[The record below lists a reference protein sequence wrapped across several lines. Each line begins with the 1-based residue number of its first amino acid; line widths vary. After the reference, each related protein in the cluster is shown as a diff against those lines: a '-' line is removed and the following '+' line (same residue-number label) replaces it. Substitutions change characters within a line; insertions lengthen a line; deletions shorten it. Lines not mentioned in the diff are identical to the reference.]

1 MSLIKDL
8 EARGLTHQI
17 THEKELES
25 KLNNESVTLYCGFD
39 PTAESLHVGSLLP
52 LVTLLRFKN
61 AGHNIIPLVGGA
73 TGMIGDPSGK
83 SEERNLNTVD
93 TIEGFKKGIMSQIES
108 IVDTPCTD
116 NLSWISQIDMI
127 TFLRDFGKHFSVN
140 AMLGKESVKQRV
152 GRDDQGISFTEFSY
166 MLIQAMDFLKL
177 HQNRGCQL
185 QIGGSDQWGNITAG
199 TDLIR
204 KSEGSGA
211 EAFGLTIPLI
221 TNSEGKKFGKTESGA
236 VWLDPNKTSPFQF
249 FQFWLKTADADV
261 YKFLRFFSMRSV
273 EEISKIE
280 ETDKN
285 SGTKPIAQRL
295 LAEELTKLVHG
306 EESLTSVLRITDAL
320 FSSDFSELSL
330 EDFEQLKMDG
340 MNFSEIE
347 NEQNLVDV
355 VLLTELA
362 SSKRQSREFI
372 KNGAIQINGAKETST
387 EAVLHRDMMF
397 FQKFGVLKRGKRNFV
412 LIEIL

>member
-1 MSLIKDL
+1 MSLIKELQD
-8 EARGLTHQI
+8 RGLVHQI
-17 THEKELES
+17 THEKELED
-25 KLNNESVTLYCGFD
+25 KLNTESVTLYCGFD
-39 PTAESLHVGSLLP
+39 PTAKSLHVGSLLP
-52 LVTLLRFKN
+52 LVTLLRFKK

-83 SEERNLNTVD
+83 SEERKLNTLD
-93 TIEGFKKGIMSQIES
+93 TIEGFKQGIMSQIES
-108 IVDTPCTD
+108 IVDTSCTD

-140 AMLGKESVKQRV
+140 AMLGKESVRQRV
-152 GRDDQGISFTEFSY
+152 DRDDQGISFTEFSY

-177 HQNRGCQL
+177 NENQNCQL

-204 KSEGSGA
+204 KSRGSSA

-236 VWLDPNKTSPFQF
+236 VWLDSTMTSPFQF
-249 FQFWLKTADADV
+249 FQFWLKTADSDI

-273 EEISKIE
+273 EEISEIE

-285 SGTKPIAQRL
+285 SGTRPIAQKL
-295 LAEELTKLVHG
+295 LAEEMTELVHG
-306 EESLTSVLRITDAL
+306 KEGLESSLRITEAL
-320 FSSDFSELSL
+320 FSSDFSALSL
-330 EDFEQLKMDG
+330 DDFNQLKTDG
-340 MNFSEIE
+340 MESFDIE
-347 NEQNLVDV
+347 NNQKLVDIV
-355 VLLTELA
+355 VLTKLA

-372 KNGAIQINGAKETST
+372 GNGAIQINGIKETSLDASINK
-387 EAVLHRDMMF
+387 ESMF
-397 FQKFGVLKRGKRNFV
+397 FGKFGVLKRGKRNFS
-412 LIEIL
+412 LIEVS

>member
-1 MSLIKDL
+1 MTLIKEL
-8 EARGLTHQI
+8 KARGLVHQV
-17 THEKELES
+17 THEKELED
-25 KLNNESVTLYCGFD
+25 KLNNESLTLYCGFD

-52 LVTLLRFKN
+52 LVTLLRFQK

-83 SEERNLNTVD
+83 SEERTLNTLD
-93 TIEGFKKGIMSQIES
+93 TIESFKQGIMTQIES
-108 IVDTPCTD
+108 IIEVPCTD

-140 AMLGKESVKQRV
+140 AMLGKESVRQRV
-152 GRDDQGISFTEFSY
+152 DRDDQGISFTEFSY
-166 MLIQAMDFLKL
+166 MLIQSMDFLKL
-177 HQNRGCQL
+177 HQNQGCQL

-204 KSEGSGA
+204 KTMGSEA

-236 VWLDPNKTSPFQF
+236 VWLDPAKTSPFQF
-249 FQFWLKTADADV
+249 FQFWLKTTDNDV
-261 YKFLRFFSMRSV
+261 YKFLRFFSMKSV
-273 EEISKIE
+273 EEIAEIE

-285 SGTKPIAQRL
+285 SGTKPIAQKL
-295 LAEELTKLVHG
+295 LAEELTAIVHG
-306 EESLTSVLRITDAL
+306 QESLESVLRITDAL
-320 FSSDFSELSL
+320 FSSDFEKLSL

-340 MNFSEIE
+340 MSFSEIE
-347 NEQNLVDV
+347 NDQELAEV
-355 VLLTELA
+355 VLLTGLA

-372 KNGAIQINGAKETST
+372 RNGAIQFNGQKEVKT
-387 EAVLHRDMMF
+387 EFVLNNDMMF
-397 FQKFGVLKRGKRNFV
+397 FGKFGVLKRGKRNFA
-412 LIEIL
+412 LIEVL